1 MSTNQFYELYRQLA
15 ALRTDANNSHV
26 VIAELTLLCRETIR
40 ASSPEECIRT
50 ADNCLHE
57 IGQSAPLFALALS
70 SWLTDKECIG
80 LAKALAHEASVC
92 HLQAANPQ
100 AYDLSSVDESRAILA
115 ASRLCALHVSPAISL
130 GWALSLATAYPASAT
145 ALNAAGSLLQHH
157 MDEYPWTTQ
166 RLLASPESPFSSL
179 ELAHTALAQLEQ
191 QQNHLK
197 ALPGL
202 RELTMTPEMRL
213 MYASLKRS
221 ENREIQRHSEEHSIF
236 GQFVTKQYFKYAN
249 KTAVEFSVGDDVK
262 ETSLEMTPF
271 QIEVELPLTWRTDPL
286 SGELTRNRL
295 WKGELE

>member
-15 ALRTDANNSHV
+15 ALRTDAGNCHS

-40 ASSPEECIRT
+40 ASSPEECLRA

-57 IGQSAPLFALALS
+57 IGQSAPLFAVALS
-70 SWLTDKECIG
+70 CWLTDKALNG
-80 LAKALAHEASVC
+80 LAKVLAHEASVC
-92 HLQAANPQ
+92 HLQAATPQ

-115 ASRLCALHVSPAISL
+115 ASRLCALHVSPAVSL
-130 GWALSLATAYPASAT
+130 GWALSLAIAYPASVT
-145 ALNAAGSLLQHH
+145 ALNAARALLQHH
-157 MDEYPWTTQ
+157 MEEYPWTTQ
-166 RLLASPESPFSSL
+166 RLLASPESPFISL
-179 ELAHTALAQLEQ
+179 ELAQNALAQMEQ
-191 QQNHLK
+191 QQNHLNG
-197 ALPGL
+197 LPAL
-202 RELTMTPEMRL
+202 RELAMTPEMRL

-236 GQFVTKQYFKYAN
+236 GQFFTKQHFKYAN

-262 ETSLEMTPF
+262 ETTLEMMPF

-286 SGELTRNRL
+286 SCDRTRNRL

>member
-15 ALRTDANNSHV
+15 AVRTDADNSHS

-40 ASSPEECIRT
+40 ASSPEECLRT

-57 IGQSAPLFALALS
+57 ISQSAPLFALALS

-100 AYDLSSVDESRAILA
+100 AYDLSSVDESCAILA

-145 ALNAAGSLLQHH
+145 ALNAAGALLQHH
-157 MDEYPWTTQ
+157 MEEYPWSTQ

-197 ALPGL
+197 ALPVL

-249 KTAVEFSVGDDVK
+249 KTAVEFSVGDNVK

-286 SGELTRNRL
+286 SGELNRNRL